1 MNFIFNSNLIK
12 ALTLVFITNASVLCL
27 AQKDL
32 IAKQKNKFGFIL
44 SLDQVSFTNTPN
56 ASIYY
61 NRDNRVVASAGF
73 KFNFRQIKSLPNA
86 NISIGIKIR
95 HLTFQTEYRINADDL
110 DLNADLNLITQDS
123 PYWTYHLPINF
134 DYVLCKSKNSELYT
148 TAGLEFQF
156 YGITEG
162 TETFNQL
169 NVRDTPIIVN
179 TVSEHQN
186 SLTYGLNAGIG
197 FNLYTNRGSMYQ
209 IGAQYHYHF
218 QTMERSTI
226 TVTNLAFSDTAS
238 SSHNWRNNSFGITFS
253 YFPSFK
259 FNRRNE

>member
-1 MNFIFNSNLIK
+1 MLVLIISTSFYGFSQVENL
-12 ALTLVFITNASVLCL
+12 SR
-27 AQKDL
+27 
-32 IAKQKNKFGFIL
+32 QKNKFGLTL
-44 SLDQVSFTNTPN
+44 SLDEVTFSNTPN
-56 ASIYY
+56 SSIYY
-61 NRDNRVVASAGF
+61 NRDNRTVASAGF
-73 KFNFRQIKSLPNA
+73 KYNFRQMKSLPNA
-86 NISIGIKIR
+86 NISVGLKIR

-110 DLNADLNLITQDS
+110 DLNSDFSSIRQDS
-123 PYWTYHLPINF
+123 PYWTYHLPINL
-134 DYVLCKSKNSELYT
+134 DYVLAKTKNSEFYA

-169 NVRDTPIIVN
+169 SVREIPIIIN
-179 TVSEHQN
+179 TVSEHQ
-186 SLTYGLNAGIG
+186 SPLTYGLNAGIG

-226 TVTNLAFSDTAS
+226 TATNLAFSDTAKS
-238 SSHNWRNNSFGITFS
+238 EHNWRNNSFGLTFS

-259 FNRRNE
+259 FNKRHE